1 MIGRLTNYILW
12 YHTVWVF
19 IFLLVVGV
27 AAGVFFNAILHFH
40 GDDAFLTG
48 LIFFYS
54 RRYWYAFGYIGYQR
68 NIAKDNARHAGC

>member
-40 GDDAFLTG
+40 GDDAFLT
-48 LIFFYS
+48 
-54 RRYWYAFGYIGYQR
+54 
-68 NIAKDNARHAGC
+68 

>member
-27 AAGVFFNAILHFH
+27 AAGVFFNAILHFSW
-40 GDDAFLTG
+40 G
-48 LIFFYS
+48 
-54 RRYWYAFGYIGYQR
+54 
-68 NIAKDNARHAGC
+68 

>member
-48 LIFFYS
+48 LIEKSYCSSLPALS
-54 RRYWYAFGYIGYQR
+54 RWLVS
-68 NIAKDNARHAGC
+68 

>member
-27 AAGVFFNAILHFH
+27 AAGVFFNALLHFH

-48 LIFFYS
+48 LIFFLFPALLVCLRLHRLS
-54 RRYWYAFGYIGYQR
+54 
-68 NIAKDNARHAGC
+68 AKHRQI

>member
-27 AAGVFFNAILHFH
+27 AAGVFLMPYC
-40 GDDAFLTG
+40 
-48 LIFFYS
+48 IFMGMTHS
-54 RRYWYAFGYIGYQR
+54 
-68 NIAKDNARHAGC
+68 